1 MKIILYI
8 VKWETGDLY
17 MEDEHEK
24 KALIGGI
31 LERTSF
37 WIGNVDAKAS
47 FLLSITGVILGFVL
61 SNESIEK
68 TVDYLYYHFDYK
80 ETQSLIGLVHIL
92 IFFLAIVCITLALW
106 AFLNTLRGKVDQK
119 KIRQRGLEKKS
130 LLFWG
135 GIADRKYK
143 EYVDDLNEVK
153 VEQLRNDMNT
163 QIYVNSFI
171 TTTKFRVY
179 NHGITLLKFG
189 LVFLVIYKFI
199 SFIPIVK
206 P

>member
-1 MKIILYI
+1 
-8 VKWETGDLY
+8 

-179 NHGITLLKFG
+179 NHGITLLKLG

>member
-1 MKIILYI
+1 M
-8 VKWETGDLY
+8 
-17 MEDEHEK
+17 
-24 KALIGGI
+24 
-31 LERTSF
+31 
-37 WIGNVDAKAS
+37 
-47 FLLSITGVILGFVL
+47 
-61 SNESIEK
+61 
-68 TVDYLYYHFDYK
+68 
-80 ETQSLIGLVHIL
+80 GLVHIL
-92 IFFLAIVCITLALW
+92 IFFLAILFITLALW

-119 KIRQRGLEKKS
+119 KIRQRGLQKNS
-130 LLFWG
+130 ILFWG
-135 GIADRKYK
+135 GIAGRKYK
-143 EYVDDLNEVK
+143 EFVDDLSDAK